1 MSYAEHGLTR
11 TGVLRSHA
19 QMMQRS
25 ASEMMDSA
33 TVRAVSG
40 LLRNFS
46 ANLPDTLLAGL
57 PGHLLAQQHRAPSV
71 PQTARAWRPGDASTP
86 FSKIDP
92 EP

>member
-1 MSYAEHGLTR
+1 
-11 TGVLRSHA
+11 
-19 QMMQRS
+19 MQRS
-25 ASEMMDSA
+25 TSEMISNP

-57 PGHLLAQQHRAPSV
+57 PGHLLQPRAAVSV
-71 PQTARAWRPGDASTP
+71 PQTARAWHPSDPTTP
-86 FSKIDP
+86 FKAVT